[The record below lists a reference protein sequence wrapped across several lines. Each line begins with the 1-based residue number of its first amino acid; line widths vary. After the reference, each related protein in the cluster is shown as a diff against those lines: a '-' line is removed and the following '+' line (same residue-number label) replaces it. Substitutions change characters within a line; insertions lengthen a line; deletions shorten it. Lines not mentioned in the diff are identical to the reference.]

1 MFRNYKKILVGS
13 RASSLA
19 KKQVEIFKQESL
31 KINNRLNFE
40 IKYINTTADKIID
53 KKLNEL
59 GNKSLFTKE
68 IDKEQISRKIDIS
81 IHSLKDLPYN
91 LCKGLKVAGY
101 LKREDCRDVIYSK
114 NSKSLVDLKK
124 NALVGTSSLRRE
136 FQLKNI
142 RPDLRFKLIR
152 GNVETRTKKVLHGDY
167 DATILAHAGLN
178 RLGIKDNFFP
188 LEISEMVPA
197 VGQGVIAVVC
207 REQDFI
213 NENLAKDI
221 THGSTKQI
229 VECERK
235 FLMALEGNCET
246 PIGAN
251 AIFSDN
257 NIIFNYFISDR
268 NGNFFKKDKLIF
280 PSKQAIKECF
290 KLGNSLKKILSKYD

>member
-1 MFRNYKKILVGS
+1 MFKNHKKIIIGS

-19 KKQVEIFKQESL
+19 KKQVEIFKKESL
-31 KINNRLNFE
+31 KINNKLNFE
-40 IKYINTTADKIID
+40 TKLINTIADKIVD

-68 IDKEQISRKIDIS
+68 IDKDQIARKIDIS

-114 NSKSLVDLKK
+114 NARSLMDIKK

-136 FQLKNI
+136 LQLKNL
-142 RPDLRFKLIR
+142 RPDLKFELIR
-152 GNVETRTKKVLHGDY
+152 GNVETRIKKVLDGDY
-167 DATILAHAGLN
+167 DATILAYAGLN

-188 LEISEMVPA
+188 LDISEMVPA
-197 VGQGVIAVVC
+197 VGQGAIAVVC
-207 REQDFI
+207 REQDTK
-213 NENLAKDI
+213 NENLAKEI
-221 THGSTKQI
+221 THDSTKQI

-251 AIFSDN
+251 ATYLDN
-257 NIIFNYFISDR
+257 NIILNYFISDR
-268 NGNFFKKDKLIF
+268 NGNFFKKEKLIF
-280 PSKQAIKECF
+280 PSEQAIKECL
-290 KLGNSLKKILSKYD
+290 KLGRNLKKILSKYD